1 MSLARVSSSFLQRAT
16 PHLCPA
22 INNSPVLATECLTT
36 LDLLVFKKL
45 FTCIY
50 SQIYHGFQ
58 QGAGLLDQC
67 DDALLPFLT
76 NLPPPYAFT
85 PDYSKTNIR
94 FLLGYSAVAIAGFT
108 FYADRTLGWEATT
121 SPWII
126 AAVGTYFVLNSI
138 LTYWI
143 WAVEAGEVYSGKRKT
158 GETISVSSSAKKFSK
173 LYKLHVIYKSASG
186 KVLQDKRCEA
196 PFTTWFSADG
206 VFHPEPFRRWVA
218 SEIDVLRL
226 AAKEN
231 EKKSG

>member
-1 MSLARVSSSFLQRAT
+1 M
-16 PHLCPA
+16 
-22 INNSPVLATECLTT
+22 
-36 LDLLVFKKL
+36 
-45 FTCIY
+45 
-50 SQIYHGFQ
+50 
-58 QGAGLLDQC
+58 
-67 DDALLPFLT
+67 
-76 NLPPPYAFT
+76 
-85 PDYSKTNIR
+85 
-94 FLLGYSAVAIAGFT
+94 
-108 FYADRTLGWEATT
+108 
-121 SPWII
+121 
-126 AAVGTYFVLNSI
+126 NSI

-158 GETISVSSSAKKFSK
+158 GETVCQLIFNSFKDYILWQFTNRTCSQISVSSSAKKFSK
-173 LYKLHVIYKSASG
+173 LYKLHVTYKSAAG

>member
-1 MSLARVSSSFLQRAT
+1 MASTKV
-16 PHLCPA
+16 
-22 INNSPVLATECLTT
+22 PVYSTN
-36 LDLLVFKKL
+36 DLKS
-45 FTCIY
+45 T
-50 SQIYHGFQ
+50 S
-58 QGAGLLDQC
+58 
-67 DDALLPFLT
+67 DDALLPYLT
-76 NLPPPYAFT
+76 NLPAPYAFT

-94 FLLGYSAVAIAGFT
+94 FLLGYSAVAIAAFT

-173 LYKLHVIYKSASG
+173 LYKLHVTYKSATG

-218 SEIDVLRL
+218 SQGPLD
-226 AAKEN
+226 
-231 EKKSG
+231 

>member
-1 MSLARVSSSFLQRAT
+1 MASNKV
-16 PHLCPA
+16 
-22 INNSPVLATECLTT
+22 PVYSTN
-36 LDLLVFKKL
+36 DLKS
-45 FTCIY
+45 T
-50 SQIYHGFQ
+50 S
-58 QGAGLLDQC
+58 
-67 DDALLPFLT
+67 DDALLPYLT
-76 NLPPPYAFT
+76 NLPAPYAFT
-85 PDYSKTNIR
+85 PDHSKTNIR

-173 LYKLHVIYKSASG
+173 LYRLHVIYKSASG